1 MRKPKNQLNKKR
13 LPKCRLVSC
22 RHTLTCTQWYDCEG
36 KCRYKMLF
44 SETEAWRDNDWQAT
58 SRSAR
63 ARWQGQVLL
72 FVGDLDGV

>member
-1 MRKPKNQLNKKR
+1 
-13 LPKCRLVSC
+13 
-22 RHTLTCTQWYDCEG
+22 
-36 KCRYKMLF
+36 MLF